1 MTIDTLKLACNLAKR
16 GFTQDQ
22 AEGLAEELK
31 ASVEEGVATKTD
43 LAELKTELYK
53 AMLAQTLVLIG
64 TMVGL
69 KLFG

>member
-1 MTIDTLKLACNLAKR
+1 MTIDTLKAARNLAKR

-22 AEGLAEELK
+22 AEGLPEELK

-43 LAELKTELYK
+43 LAELKAELYK
-53 AMLAQTLVLIG
+53 AMLAQTLVVIG

>member
-1 MTIDTLKLACNLAKR
+1 MS
-16 GFTQDQ
+16 
-22 AEGLAEELK
+22 
-31 ASVEEGVATKTD
+31 ASATKTD
-43 LAELKTELYK
+43 LAELKAELYK